1 MNRGSLSNLHVA
13 NLLLSSFQ
21 QAESQQVISSF
32 LSSTSTKET
41 IASLFGQFPSKTNQA
56 QCEGSEICYCA
67 YTALQNKILRNLFE
81 MYFAAALSQNG
92 NGRDIDII
100 KSFIGRVQMP
110 LETCFFANAEPSK
123 FRSSLLLRDRR
134 EFSSQQHPNRDWRS
148 QLTDTFM
155 QNSRVAN
162 DSMLQKVE
170 DICFDME
177 RRCYDV
183 EGPLRSAEEDRNKHM
198 LEVEQLRRENDN
210 LEHASRQSAQAMSD
224 LRQEMA
230 HLEKQAESAYNRI
243 EELSASLISAN
254 DELQEQMLHS
264 EGNLHLEKE
273 RARSRELDL
282 MATSTE
288 KDDQLEELQEKL
300 HRLQSDNEKMR
311 QSLDAGMQEKAY
323 SSETVASLQR
333 DVEEH
338 KEGLEQHRNLC
349 FEKEGEIQRLLA
361 ANKDLQMESENMKT
375 MVSLYWPSNLMG
387 TLTVGVCRGSNIP
400 KKLRGCITRYKKP
413 KKH

>member
-1 MNRGSLSNLHVA
+1 
-13 NLLLSSFQ
+13 
-21 QAESQQVISSF
+21 
-32 LSSTSTKET
+32 
-41 IASLFGQFPSKTNQA
+41 
-56 QCEGSEICYCA
+56 
-67 YTALQNKILRNLFE
+67 
-81 MYFAAALSQNG
+81 
-92 NGRDIDII
+92 
-100 KSFIGRVQMP
+100 
-110 LETCFFANAEPSK
+110 
-123 FRSSLLLRDRR
+123 
-134 EFSSQQHPNRDWRS
+134 
-148 QLTDTFM
+148 
-155 QNSRVAN
+155 
-162 DSMLQKVE
+162 
-170 DICFDME
+170 
-177 RRCYDV
+177 
-183 EGPLRSAEEDRNKHM
+183 
-198 LEVEQLRRENDN
+198 
-210 LEHASRQSAQAMSD
+210 
-224 LRQEMA
+224 
-230 HLEKQAESAYNRI
+230 
-243 EELSASLISAN
+243 
-254 DELQEQMLHS
+254 
-264 EGNLHLEKE
+264 
-273 RARSRELDL
+273 